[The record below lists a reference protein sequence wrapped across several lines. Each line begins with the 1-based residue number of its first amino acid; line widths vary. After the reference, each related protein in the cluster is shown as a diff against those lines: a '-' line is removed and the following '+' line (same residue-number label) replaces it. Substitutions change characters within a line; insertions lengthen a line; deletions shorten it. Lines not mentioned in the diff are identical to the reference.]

1 MKAERI
7 REEEKNRLSVDEE
20 LLRGVFAETDW
31 AVCKSTNLS
40 DEGVQAD
47 EVFHRA

>member
-7 REEEKNRLSVDEE
+7 REEERNRLSVDEE
-20 LLRGVFAETDW
+20 LLRRVLAETDW
-31 AVCKSTNLS
+31 AVGKSTDLS
-40 DEGVQAD
+40 GEDVQAD